1 MRVGAL
7 ALRWF
12 LLALYRQCL
21 AQKGGN
27 RPYSVKRG
35 MITFVLPFSC
45 PVSCPVSCRLHGNM
59 RSADVQM
66 PNLIPLNAVQVV
78 ATEISMR
85 C

>member
-45 PVSCPVSCRLHGNM
+45 PVSCRLHGNM